1 MSRSMCVF
9 SPGGSLEP
17 NVLETP
23 MPGVDQVKVE
33 IAACGM
39 CRADIGTTEAD
50 TGFPITP
57 GHEIAG
63 TIVELG
69 PGTREA
75 WSVGDRVAVGW
86 FGGSCGRCDYCR
98 RGDVVHCPD
107 RRITGVGS
115 PGGWAETIIAD
126 KSTLARIPADLDFDT
141 AAPMG
146 CAGVTMFNA
155 TRTALAGARTGMR
168 LAVVGLGG
176 LGHLGVQFAS
186 AFGFEV
192 FAVARGESRRDF
204 ALSLGADHFIDS
216 SAVAP
221 GSALAAAGGVDAIIN
236 TAPAPELVP
245 GLLDGLQPRG
255 QLILTGTGSEPASVP
270 VGKMVAHALRIT
282 GHITGSPVDTEAAMD
297 FALRNGIRPVTD
309 RRPLGQAADA
319 LEDLRAARIH
329 GRIVL
334 EP

>member
-1 MSRSMCVF
+1 MSRAMSVF

-17 NVLETP
+17 TVLDTP
-23 MPGVDQVKVE
+23 MPGVDQVKVQ

-39 CRADIGTTEAD
+39 CRADISTTEAE

-69 PGTREA
+69 PCTRET

-86 FGGSCGRCDYCR
+86 FGGSCGSCEYCR
-98 RGDVVHCPD
+98 RGDVVHCRD
-107 RRITGVGS
+107 RHITGVGS
-115 PGGWAETIIAD
+115 QGGWADTIVVPQ
-126 KSTLARIPADLDFDT
+126 STLARIPAGMDFDT

-155 TRTALAGARTGMR
+155 TRTALAGAQTGNR
-168 LAVVGLGG
+168 LAVIGLGG

-186 AFGFEV
+186 ASGFEV
-192 FAVARGESRRDF
+192 FAVARGENKRDF

-216 SAVAP
+216 SAAEP
-221 GSALAAAGGVDAIIN
+221 GTALHAAGGVDAIIN

-245 GLLDGLQPRG
+245 GLLDGLKSRG
-255 QLILTGTGSEPASVP
+255 QLILTGTGSVPASIP
-270 VGKMVAHALRIT
+270 VGQMVADALRIT
-282 GHITGSPVDTEAAMD
+282 GHITGSPVDTEAAMQ
-297 FALRNGIRPVTD
+297 FALRNGILPVTD
-309 RRPLGQAADA
+309 RRPLEKADA
-319 LEDLRAARIH
+319 ALGDLRGARVR

>member
-1 MSRSMCVF
+1 MPRSMSVF

-23 MPGVDQVKVE
+23 MPGVGQVKIT

-39 CRADIGTTEAD
+39 CRADISTAEAE

-69 PGTREA
+69 PCTRET

-86 FGGSCGRCDYCR
+86 FGGSCDYCR
-98 RGDVVHCPD
+98 RGDVVHCRD
-107 RRITGVGS
+107 RHITGVGS
-115 PGGWAETIIAD
+115 QGGWADTIVVD
-126 KSTLARIPADLDFDT
+126 QCTLARIPTGMDFDT

-155 TRTALAGARTGMR
+155 TRTALAGAQTGKR
-168 LAVVGLGG
+168 LAVIGLGG

-192 FAVARGESRRDF
+192 FAVARGENKRDF

-216 SAVAP
+216 SAVEP
-221 GSALAAAGGVDAIIN
+221 GTALRAAGGVDAIIN

-245 GLLDGLQPRG
+245 GLLEGLKSRG
-255 QLILTGTGSEPASVP
+255 QLILTGTGSAPASIP
-270 VGKMVAHALRIT
+270 VGQMVADALRIT
-282 GHITGSPVDTEAAMD
+282 GHITGSPVDIEAAMR
-297 FALRNGIRPVTD
+297 FAVRNGIRPVTD
-309 RRPLGQAADA
+309 RRPLDQADSA
-319 LEDLRAARIH
+319 LEDLRDARVR